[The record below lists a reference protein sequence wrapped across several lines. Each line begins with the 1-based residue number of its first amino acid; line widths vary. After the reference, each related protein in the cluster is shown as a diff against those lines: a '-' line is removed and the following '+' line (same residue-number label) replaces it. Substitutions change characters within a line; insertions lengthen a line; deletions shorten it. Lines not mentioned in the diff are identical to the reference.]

1 MGIAR
6 TVQTLRTQNK
16 GAGSRRGR
24 RPTMKFR
31 NPDTGEVYIGIVD
44 AMDHYICSIT
54 RKSGKSFVKTP
65 EAQTIS
71 HPSLRR

>member
-1 MGIAR
+1 
-6 TVQTLRTQNK
+6 
-16 GAGSRRGR
+16 
-24 RPTMKFR
+24 MKFR